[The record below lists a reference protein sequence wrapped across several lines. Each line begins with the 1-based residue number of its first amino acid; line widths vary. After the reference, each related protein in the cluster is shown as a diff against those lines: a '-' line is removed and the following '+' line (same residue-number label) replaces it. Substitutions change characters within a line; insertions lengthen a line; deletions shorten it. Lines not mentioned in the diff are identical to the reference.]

1 MTKHRYLYFWL
12 YYAVGFIFP
21 VVYFLCK
28 LGITKKA
35 SSIVMP
41 VVLLAFIA
49 VIKIC
54 TVIPSWVSTWRPCFA
69 KGIVYSIPVYI
80 LFIVLITFGLVLKHM
95 LETQIQLAFT
105 AYFEIVF
112 VLFGSLCIAS
122 IPRALHM
129 KYRELD
135 LISKGYTLGVVRK

>member
-1 MTKHRYLYFWL
+1 MAKNRYLYFWL
-12 YYAVGFIFP
+12 YYAIGFIFP
-21 VVYFLCK
+21 VVYFVCK

-80 LFIVLITFGLVLKHM
+80 LFIVLITFGLVFKYM
-95 LETQIQLAFT
+95 LETQIKLAFT